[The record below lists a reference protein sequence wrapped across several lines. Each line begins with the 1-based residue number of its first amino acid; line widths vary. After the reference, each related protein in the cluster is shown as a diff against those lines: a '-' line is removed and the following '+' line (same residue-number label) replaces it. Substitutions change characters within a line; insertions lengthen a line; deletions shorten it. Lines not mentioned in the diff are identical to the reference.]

1 MPLAWCAAPLG
12 AAEEAPVLHAE
23 RAAHVLE
30 GSGLSP
36 TATLPAH
43 AGFEHFRRHAGI
55 AAEKMLCRTL
65 GLG

>member
-1 MPLAWCAAPLG
+1 MPLAWCATPLG
-12 AAEEAPVLHAE
+12 AVEEAPVLRGD
-23 RAAHVLE
+23 RAAHMLE

-36 TATLPAH
+36 TAILPAR

-55 AAEKMLCRTL
+55 AAEKMLCHTL